1 MPFYTWIALGIFVAG
16 LVLGTIWVAI
26 NALRAW
32 RRGRPSLRRMT
43 ASSDELTARAIGLEQ
58 RMSALEPKMAA
69 LQTDVG
75 RLSGSLARAGVLLAA
90 VREAKTAFD
99 RVRWFVPGA

>member
-1 MPFYTWIALGIFVAG
+1 MPLYTWIALGIFVAG

-43 ASSDELTARAIGLEQ
+43 ATSDELTARAIGLER
-58 RMSALEPKMAA
+58 RMATLQTKTAA
-69 LQTDVG
+69 LQSDAA
-75 RLSGSLARAGVLLAA
+75 RLSGSLGRAAVLLGA
-90 VREAKTAFD
+90 VNEAKTAFD
-99 RVRWFVPGA
+99 RIRLFMP